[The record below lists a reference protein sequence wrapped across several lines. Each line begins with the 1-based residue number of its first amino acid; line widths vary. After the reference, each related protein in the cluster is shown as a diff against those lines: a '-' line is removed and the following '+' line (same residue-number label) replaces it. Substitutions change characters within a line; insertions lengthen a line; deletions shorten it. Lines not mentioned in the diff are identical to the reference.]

1 MVLVL
6 IFFFFWINWIFDFTQ
21 FGHLHS
27 YEYVCVLHISFF
39 FKNICMCRG
48 VIGGKTG
55 NTMVLSWF
63 CKIENDSG
71 APDIILSQHRTI
83 FYAFN
88 IKFEFKYFRERI
100 PVNLNLLVSISFS
113 ISLTVR
119 PFSDSVW
126 VLGLNQKSCFGCW
139 LALGDIPI
147 LSDPIPYQKDA

>member
-1 MVLVL
+1 MFCFASTETL
-6 IFFFFWINWIFDFTQ
+6 ISLNLDTCILHACM
-21 FGHLHS
+21 HLS
-27 YEYVCVLHISFF
+27 YKFSLLNIS
-39 FKNICMCRG
+39 MYRG
-48 VIGGKTG
+48 TIGGKTG
-55 NTMVLSWF
+55 NTAVLSWF
-63 CKIENDSG
+63 CKIELKSG
-71 APDIILSQHRTI
+71 APDIILSQCRAI